1 MGQEII
7 AFYRNQDKSYPS
19 TNLYLNHNISL
30 GYKDYYDYYDVD
42 VDKILLPKKVIGNI
56 LLDIMM
62 YIKEYCAI
70 KIKNRKFLF

>member
-1 MGQEII
+1 MGQEIS
-7 AFYRNQDKSYPS
+7 AFYKHQDKSYPS

-30 GYKDYYDYYDVD
+30 GYKDSYDYYDVD

>member
-7 AFYRNQDKSYPS
+7 AFYKIQDKSYPS

-30 GYKDYYDYYDVD
+30 GYKDSYDYYDVD